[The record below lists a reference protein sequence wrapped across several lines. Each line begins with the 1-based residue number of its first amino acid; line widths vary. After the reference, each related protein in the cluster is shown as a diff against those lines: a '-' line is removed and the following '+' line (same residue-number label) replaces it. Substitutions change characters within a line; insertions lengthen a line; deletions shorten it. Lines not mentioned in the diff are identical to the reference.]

1 MAMDDD
7 EAFDRGMASL
17 GVEPLD
23 GGVSGRLTAER
34 DRRREEGERRPLG
47 QLAAERDRQR
57 EEEEQRLFEQ
67 AMRVLDAGAGRAKA
81 GPRTPARPARPK
93 IRRLKTR
100 PKNLRVDDQ
109 IDLHGL
115 RTEAALR
122 RLEHFVAQASSSG
135 LRTVLVI
142 TGKGHH
148 SPGGRGILRQK
159 IEEWIRG
166 HSWRRVRTWSEAP
179 ARLGGRGAFVL
190 YLRASST

>member
-1 MAMDDD
+1 MEDD
-7 EAFDRGMASL
+7 EVFDRGMAAL

-23 GGVSGRLTAER
+23 GGAPSRLTAER
-34 DRRREEGERRPLG
+34 GRQREEDERRPLG

-57 EEEEQRLFEQ
+57 EEEDRRLFER
-67 AMRVLDAGAGRAKA
+67 AMRGLDAGAGRAKA

-93 IRRLKTR
+93 VRRLKTR

-109 IDLHGL
+109 VDLHGL

-122 RLEHFVAQASSSG
+122 RLEHFVAQASAAG

-166 HSWRRVRTWSEAP
+166 HGWRRVRTFSEAP

-190 YLRASST
+190 YLRAASRD

>member
-1 MAMDDD
+1 MDDD
-7 EAFDRGMASL
+7 EVFDRSMAAL

-23 GGVSGRLTAER
+23 ETVVPGRLAAAR
-34 DRRREEGERRPLG
+34 DRD
-47 QLAAERDRQR
+47 RDDDDR
-57 EEEEQRLFEQ
+57 RLFEA
-67 AMRVLDAGAGRAKA
+67 AMRDLDAESTSGAGRRA
-81 GPRTPARPARPK
+81 PARPARPK

-115 RTEAALR
+115 RGEAAVR
-122 RLEHFVAQASSSG
+122 RLERFVAQASASG

-159 IEEWIRG
+159 VEDWIRG
-166 HSWRRVRTWSEAP
+166 RSWRWARTWSEAP

-190 YLRASST
+190 YLRAASD